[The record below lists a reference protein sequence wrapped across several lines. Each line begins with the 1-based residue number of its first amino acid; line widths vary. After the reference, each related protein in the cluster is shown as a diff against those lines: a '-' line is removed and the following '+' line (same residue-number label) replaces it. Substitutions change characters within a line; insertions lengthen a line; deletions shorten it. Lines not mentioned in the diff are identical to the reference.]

1 MHSAAKNKPV
11 WGGMG
16 GEKKEA
22 IITKDQNYSQ
32 H

>member
-11 WGGMG
+11 WGGG
-16 GEKKEA
+16 GKEA